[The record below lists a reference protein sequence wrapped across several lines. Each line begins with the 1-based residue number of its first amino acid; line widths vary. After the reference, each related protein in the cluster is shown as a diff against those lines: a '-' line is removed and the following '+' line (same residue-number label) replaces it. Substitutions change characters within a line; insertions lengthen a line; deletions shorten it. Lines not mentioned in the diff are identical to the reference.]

1 MSLSPFGRRGGFYDA
16 HSEVNRLLDEMFG
29 GLSRRP
35 AGRMAQAT
43 TEWAPS
49 VDVLPKDGDLV
60 VRAEMPGVKPEDV
73 HVAVHNG
80 VLTISGERK
89 VDEEEERA
97 GYYVRELRHGSFR
110 RSMILPEGVD
120 EEKIHARYQDGIL
133 EVTLEG
139 AAAAR
144 EPRSIQIE
152 VPPGGQQSA
161 TDIEVSESTQ
171 GARRCRET
179 FHQKARRRL
188 HRGSSQACS
197 EPTHLTILTMWGRGC
212 QTRQVVPVAQG
223 PEGCAAWR
231 APALFCYTLLKPPL
245 FTPSAWKGYSRNF
258 AYRYSAKLG
267 CRGFPAEVDIQHKP
281 GPISG
286 PNASWPPCYRRC
298 AKPIALW

>member
-49 VDVLPKDGDLV
+49 VDVLQKDGDLV

-73 HVAVHNG
+73 EVAVHNG

-89 VDEEEERA
+89 VDQEEERA

-110 RSMILPEGVD
+110 RSMLLPEGVD

-133 EVTLEG
+133 EVTLGG

-152 VPPGGQQSA
+152 VPPAGQQGA

-171 GARRCRET
+171 GAGPQGDVSPESPPET
-179 FHQKARRRL
+179 
-188 HRGSSQACS
+188 
-197 EPTHLTILTMWGRGC
+197 
-212 QTRQVVPVAQG
+212 
-223 PEGCAAWR
+223 
-231 APALFCYTLLKPPL
+231 PP
-245 FTPSAWKGYSRNF
+245 R
-258 AYRYSAKLG
+258 
-267 CRGFPAEVDIQHKP
+267 
-281 GPISG
+281 
-286 PNASWPPCYRRC
+286 
-298 AKPIALW
+298 